1 MQFIYPIGFLALV
14 SILLPIIIHLWKV
27 KKGKTLKIGSIA
39 FLGESSNRS
48 SKSFKITDWLLLA
61 IRCLLLILIAFL
73 LAQPFINQKIVA
85 QNDKGWVLVNQN
97 NLNEVYQQEQ
107 KTIDSLLEAGF
118 ELHNFNLGFKAL
130 SLSDT
135 VQRDLSNLSNQALLK
150 QLNTILPAGFKV
162 YLFANNQVNKID
174 ENPVKI
180 ALNIIFK
187 PILALDSITEKVTDA
202 YTTNQD
208 SMRILVLK
216 TGPNQSEYEV
226 ISLTNENKNIDLK
239 IENGFSFVKTKSQKN
254 WVKVND
260 ETIKISIYNPKNDPY
275 NYLNA
280 ALTSLRDYTQKKII
294 WQKIQKGEL
303 NQTETDI
310 LFWLADEEI
319 PKSLKLKN
327 GAKLFS
333 YQSGKEEVVNS
344 VLVQTQSNL
353 KTDLFKR
360 ITFKNDG
367 GSTVWEDGFGEPLL
381 TLSKDEKVNQFNFFS
396 RFDPQWTNLVWEAD
410 FAQVLLPVILA
421 EPENIKNYGFKV
433 DSLDKRVWDK
443 NQRFYEQTTSK
454 QAGINTLAQKS
465 VSNWFWLSAFFLLF
479 LERVLSFQKRKN

>member
-1 MQFIYPIGFLALV
+1 VQFIYPIGFLALA

-27 KKGKTLKIGSIA
+27 KQGKTLKIGSIA

-73 LAQPFINQKIVA
+73 LAQPFINEKILA
-85 QNDKGWVLVNQN
+85 QNDKGWVLINQN
-97 NLNEVYQQEQ
+97 NLKEVYKQEQ

-118 ELHNFNLGFKAL
+118 ELHDFNLGFKAL
-130 SLSDT
+130 VLSDT
-135 VQRDLSNLSNQALLK
+135 VQVQSPDLSNQALLK

-162 YLFANNQVNKID
+162 YLFANNQINQTG
-174 ENPVKI
+174 ESPVKT

-187 PILALDSITEKVTDA
+187 PITGLDSITEKVIDA

-216 TGPNQSEYEV
+216 TDPNQSEYEV

-239 IENGFSFVKTKSQKN
+239 IENGSSFVKTKSQSN
-254 WVKVND
+254 WVKVIE
-260 ETIKISIYNPKNDPY
+260 ETVKISIYNPKNDAY

-280 ALTSLRDYTQKKII
+280 ALTSIRDYTQKKII
-294 WQKIQKGEL
+294 WQKIEKGEQY
-303 NQTETDI
+303 QTETDI

-319 PKSLKLKN
+319 PKNLKLKN
-327 GAKLFS
+327 GSKLFS
-333 YQSGKEEVVNS
+333 YQIGKEEIINS
-344 VLVQTQSNL
+344 VLVENQSNL
-353 KTDLFKR
+353 KSDLFKR
-360 ITFKNDG
+360 IAYKNG
-367 GSTVWEDGFGEPLL
+367 GGLTVWEDGFGEPLL

-421 EPENIKNYGFKV
+421 APENIKNYGFEV

-454 QAGINTLAQKS
+454 QAGINTLSQKS
-465 VSNWFWLSAFFLLF
+465 VSNWFWLSAFLLLF
-479 LERVLSFQKRKN
+479 VESVLSYQKRKN